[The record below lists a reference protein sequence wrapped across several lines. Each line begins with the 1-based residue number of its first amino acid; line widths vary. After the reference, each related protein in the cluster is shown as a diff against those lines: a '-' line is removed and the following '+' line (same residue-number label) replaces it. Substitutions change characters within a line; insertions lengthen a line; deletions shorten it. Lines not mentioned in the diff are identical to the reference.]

1 MPDIISHW
9 LLGKRIINED
19 KFVSSFSFINE
30 EAFLW
35 GCQGPDI
42 LFFHRMMP
50 WQSGSL
56 RPYGSSI
63 HGGDPAM
70 LFRSLAKVCRYCSDR
85 DDFDVILSYS
95 MGFCCHYCY
104 DRLVHPLVHY
114 NMEFLEKTDDRGV
127 NYKYHA
133 LVESNLDLILLRRE
147 KGLKISDIDL
157 EECLPDCES
166 LDAAV
171 AVLYSLLLCDLY
183 GVHTPRKH
191 AITLMSDF
199 MAGTRLRKDP
209 LFIKRPAAELAEHL
223 LPYVRPGTM
232 AGALACRF
240 YPKTYDTGFD
250 YANITNSVWFDP
262 RDKSFR
268 SNMSFFDLTSMAQ
281 FESKALIEKFV
292 EEVVHKGVEN
302 FEDFTDG
309 INFSG
314 IKWDMNETKQ

>member
-9 LLGKRIINED
+9 LLGKRIL
-19 KFVSSFSFINE
+19 NE
-30 EAFLW
+30 EGFEESFPFLNKEAFIW

-56 RPYGSSI
+56 RSYGSAI
-63 HGGDPAM
+63 HGGDPVA

-85 DDFDVILSYS
+85 QDFDLILSYA

-104 DRLVHPLVHY
+104 DRLAHPLVHY
-114 NMEFLEKTDDRGV
+114 NMELLEKTDERGR

-133 LVESNLDLILLRRE
+133 LIESNLDLMMLRRE
-147 KGLKISDIDL
+147 KGLTISDLDL
-157 EECLPDCES
+157 DDCLPECEG
-166 LDAAV
+166 LDAAT

-183 GVHTPRKH
+183 GVHTPRKL
-191 AITLMSDF
+191 AMTLTEDF
-199 MAGTRLRKDP
+199 RFGTRLRKDP
-209 LFIKRPAAELAEHL
+209 YFIKKPAAEFAERL
-223 LPYVRPGTM
+223 LPYVRPGTKG
-232 AGALACRF
+232 GALACRF
-240 YPKTYDTGFD
+240 YPKTHDDEFD
-250 YANITNSVWFDP
+250 YANMTNSVWFDP

-281 FESKALIEKFV
+281 FESKSLV
-292 EEVVHKGVEN
+292 EMLVEDVMHKGSGD
-302 FEDFTDG
+302 FESFTDG

-314 IKWDMNETKQ
+314 IHWDSTDNK